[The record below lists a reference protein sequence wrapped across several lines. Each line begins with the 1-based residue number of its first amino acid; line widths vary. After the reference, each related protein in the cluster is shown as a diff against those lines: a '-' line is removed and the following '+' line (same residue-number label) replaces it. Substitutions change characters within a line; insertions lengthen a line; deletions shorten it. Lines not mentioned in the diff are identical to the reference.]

1 VIVLRSKDD
10 SAYVLVEV
18 LVGVILL
25 AVVLSLLASINL
37 SVIKI
42 WEQTSQQSSLGQEA
56 LISMEV
62 IIQAINRAVAI
73 ETIKKEEL
81 TILTAA
87 GEQEQIY
94 YKPGVGLCRGADNN
108 IISKR
113 VIKLKFIQKSNSL
126 LVVKLVVQDKT
137 GTKKLKTGME
147 I

>member
-25 AVVLSLLASINL
+25 AVVLSLLAGINL

-73 ETIKKEEL
+73 ETIKEEKL
-81 TILTAA
+81 TILTAD
-87 GEQEQIY
+87 GQQEQIY
-94 YKPGVGLCRGADNN
+94 YKPGVGLCRAADNN
-108 IISKR
+108 IISNR
-113 VIKLKFIQKSNSL
+113 VIKLKFIKRSNSL
-126 LVVKLVVQDKT
+126 LVVKVVVQDKT
-137 GTKKLKTGME
+137 GTKKLKTGIE